1 MTMIR
6 SAVKMLA
13 SCRQSGAAVP
23 LAIVLAI
30 GPACTLSLSGCAVGP
45 SFARPAPPAASGYTR
60 DTLPAEDA
68 PTTGIAQHID
78 LGREIEGNWW
88 ALFHSDAIN
97 RLVAQALD
105 HNRSLAASMATLA
118 QAQELAVA
126 QAGAQYPRV
135 DLTAGAGRQQYG
147 KEFLGPLGIPP
158 FTYFAVG
165 PTVSYTLDYTG
176 GVARSVER
184 QYALAELEQHQRDA
198 AFLTVTGQAVMQL
211 LTIASVRAQ
220 IATVDT
226 ILAQD
231 RDNLRLVQ
239 SAFDNGSVARED
251 VVSARSQIADDMTLL
266 PPLRQ
271 ELARAHHALSV
282 VLGRAPA
289 DDLPDDV
296 DLSQITLP
304 LQLPVSLPSELA
316 HRRPDILAAEARL
329 HAATSAVGVA
339 QSNLYPKIRLSA
351 SAGPQSLKADQLFDK
366 ANNAWSIMAG
376 LTAPIF
382 DGGTLKAE
390 KRAAVDAMHAS
401 AATYEQ
407 TVLEAFAQVA
417 DLLEGLDH
425 DAEQL
430 DAQDRAQQAA
440 QSSLELA
447 RISYKEGNVGVL
459 QVLDAERSY
468 QQARLGYVRAVAQR
482 YLDTVQLF
490 LALGGTSPSA
500 SFGSNVSRPSPPSR
514 DTAELRSE
522 PQDVL

>member
-1 MTMIR
+1 MRTALMAWCVL
-6 SAVKMLA
+6 SA
-13 SCRQSGAAVP
+13 G
-23 LAIVLAI
+23 
-30 GPACTLSLSGCAVGP
+30 GCAAGP
-45 SFARPAPPAASGYTR
+45 NFTRPEPPPAARYTAE
-60 DTLPAEDA
+60 TLRGENAPAE
-68 PTTGIAQHID
+68 TQVQRIA
-78 LGREIEGNWW
+78 LGQNIEGAWW
-88 ALFHSDAIN
+88 TLFRSDAIDQ
-97 RLVAQALD
+97 LVTLAVD
-105 HNRSLAASMATLA
+105 HNRTLAASRSTLA
-118 QAQELAVA
+118 QAQEIARA
-126 QAGAQYPRV
+126 RAGSQYPQV

-147 KEFLGPLGIPP
+147 KEFLGPIGIPP

-165 PTVSYTLDYTG
+165 PTVSYALDYTG
-176 GVARSVER
+176 GVARSVEQ
-184 QYALAELEQHQRDA
+184 QYALAEVERHQLEA
-198 AFLTVTGQAVMQL
+198 AYLTVTGQAVMQS

-220 IATVDT
+220 IATVET

-251 VVSARSQIADDMTLL
+251 VVSAQSQIAHDMTLL

-271 ELARAHHALSV
+271 ELARSRHALSV
-282 VLGRAPA
+282 VVGRAPA
-289 DDLPDDV
+289 NGLPDDV
-296 DLSQITLP
+296 DLAQITLP
-304 LQLPVSLPSELA
+304 LRVPVSLPSELA

-339 QSNLYPKIRLSA
+339 QSNLYPKIQLTA
-351 SAGPQSLKADQLFDK
+351 SVGQQSLKADQLFDR
-366 ANNAWSIMAG
+366 ANNAWSILSG

-382 DGGTLKAE
+382 DGGTLRAE

-430 DAQDRAQQAA
+430 EAQDHAQQAA

-447 RISYKEGNVGVL
+447 RTSYKEGNSGVL

-500 SFGSNVSRPSPPSR
+500 SLGATSPQPAPVSH
-514 DTAELRSE
+514 DVAQLRSE
-522 PQDVL
+522 PPDVF

>member
-1 MTMIR
+1 MITKVSLALNSMR
-6 SAVKMLA
+6 SSLGRPA
-13 SCRQSGAAVP
+13 SALVVSC
-23 LAIVLAI
+23 L
-30 GPACTLSLSGCAVGP
+30 LSVAGCAAGP
-45 SFARPAPPAASGYTR
+45 DFARPVPPPATRYTAE
-60 DTLPAEDA
+60 TLRGESDSAEEQV
-68 PTTGIAQHID
+68 QHIA
-78 LGREIEGNWW
+78 LGQNIQGAWW
-88 ALFHSDAIN
+88 KLFRSDAIDE
-97 RLVAQALD
+97 LVTQAVD
-105 HNRSLAASMATLA
+105 HNRTLAASMATLA
-118 QAQELAVA
+118 QAQEFALAR
-126 QAGAQYPRV
+126 AGSQYPQV
-135 DLTAGAGRQQYG
+135 TLSGGAGRQQYG
-147 KEFLGPLGIPP
+147 KEFLGPIGIPP

-165 PTVSYTLDYTG
+165 PTVSYALDYTG
-176 GVARSVER
+176 GVARSVEQ
-184 QYALAELEQHQRDA
+184 QYALAEAERHQLDA
-198 AFLTVTGQAVMQL
+198 AYLTVTGQAVMQT

-220 IATVDT
+220 IATVET

-251 VVSARSQIADDMTLL
+251 VVSAQSQIANDMTLL

-271 ELARAHHALSV
+271 ELAISRHALSV

-289 DDLPDDV
+289 NELPVV
-296 DLSQITLP
+296 DLAQITLP
-304 LQLPVSLPSELA
+304 MRVPVSLPSELA

-329 HAATSAVGVA
+329 HAATSAVGIA
-339 QSNLYPKIRLSA
+339 QSNLYPKIELTA
-351 SAGPQSLKADQLFDK
+351 AVGQQSLKADQLFDST
-366 ANNAWSIMAG
+366 NNAWSIIG
-376 LTAPIF
+376 RFTAPIF
-382 DGGTLKAE
+382 DGGTLRAE
-390 KRAAVDAMHAS
+390 KRAAVDAMRAS

-430 DAQDRAQQAA
+430 DAQDHAQQAA

-447 RISYKEGNVGVL
+447 RISYKEGNAGVL

-500 SFGSNVSRPSPPSR
+500 SPGAALSQPSPPSR
-514 DTAELRSE
+514 KTTQPSE
-522 PQDVL
+522 PPHVV